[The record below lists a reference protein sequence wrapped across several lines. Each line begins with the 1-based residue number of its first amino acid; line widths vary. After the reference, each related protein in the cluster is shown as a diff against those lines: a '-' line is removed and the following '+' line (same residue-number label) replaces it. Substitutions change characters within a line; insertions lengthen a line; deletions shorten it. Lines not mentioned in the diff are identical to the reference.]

1 MSTTPFFPTG
11 STPVEPHNNFYPKP
25 SKLEPLETDSSG
37 TAKTSDKN
45 ILERIF
51 PDEDEV
57 SQELSKSGESA
68 KNMLGIRASRT
79 LTVIASI
86 SLGVMSGLAI
96 LGVMTTPAGWAI
108 AGAAL
113 CIGLLGALYC
123 GGVDELLK
131 AIGSS
136 VVSFGFSVMGVLY
149 VGVFAAGGVLI

>member
-1 MSTTPFFPTG
+1 MSTTPLFPTG
-11 STPVEPHNNFYPKP
+11 SKPVETQNNFYPKP
-25 SKLEPLETDSSG
+25 SKLEPFEIDSSSA
-37 TAKTSDKN
+37 AKTGDKT
-45 ILERIF
+45 ILEQIF
-51 PDEDEV
+51 PCEEDV
-57 SQELSKSGESA
+57 SKELCKSGESA
-68 KNMLGIRASRT
+68 RNMLGIRASRA

-136 VVSFGFSVMGVLY
+136 VVSFGFSVVGVLC